1 MAQLGQLPS
10 IGDTVE
16 VELGMSGDEEE
27 LAPVSLRVSELDGRR
42 AADFVVRRLDDGD
55 FKPIQS

>member
-16 VELGMSGDEEE
+16 VELATSGDEEE
-27 LAPVSLRVSELDGRR
+27 LAQVSLRVSELDGRR

-55 FKPIQS
+55 FKPMQS